1 VREGVV
7 TLLVILSPHRGAG
20 GVLGWGGSYED
31 REHHCYWVL
40 TSNEGIVRMTIKGD
54 SCQATLQPATLGD
67 GAHRRGLSLLRD
79 SKHGLLWATT
89 MDNLYAYRVEADA
102 SLHPFP
108 LHDIAGEDKKVLD
121 QLLIAQPDA
130 TITDVATKVGF
141 ATPKYF
147 PRLFRDKFGVSP
159 KEYTAENPLA
169 NLSADNEN

>member
-1 VREGVV
+1 
-7 TLLVILSPHRGAG
+7 
-20 GVLGWGGSYED
+20 
-31 REHHCYWVL
+31 
-40 TSNEGIVRMTIKGD
+40 
-54 SCQATLQPATLGD
+54 
-67 GAHRRGLSLLRD
+67 
-79 SKHGLLWATT
+79 

-102 SLHPFP
+102 SLQPFP
-108 LHDIAGEDKKVLD
+108 LHDIVGEDKKVLD

-130 TITDVATKVGF
+130 SITDVATKVGF